1 MNTKKAE
8 KALKKIAKR
17 DGISVREVKRE
28 IEIAVAAAREN
39 PDPKSQ
45 AFWNAIPCRG
55 EQPTPE
61 EVITYIAD
69 TLDDRKIKQ

>member
-17 DGISVREVKRE
+17 DGVSVRAVKRE
-28 IEIAVAAAREN
+28 IEIAVAAARDN

-45 AFWNAIPCRG
+45 AFWKSIPCKG
-55 EQPTPE
+55 ERPTPE
-61 EVITYIAD
+61 EVITYLAD
-69 TLDDRKIKQ
+69 TLDDNKIKQ